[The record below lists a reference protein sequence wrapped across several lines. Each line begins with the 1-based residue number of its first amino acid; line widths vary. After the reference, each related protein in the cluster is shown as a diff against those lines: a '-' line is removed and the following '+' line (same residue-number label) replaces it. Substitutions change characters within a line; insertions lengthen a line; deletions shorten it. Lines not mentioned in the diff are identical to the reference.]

1 MCINAFRQ
9 TSVRILAESDRD
21 VRALRNVVDLALDA
35 YRNSPAHTMRGTVA
49 IKRAGFIGAE
59 LEELERALT
68 VLAEATGI
76 GSNVDLSPHLGVTTT
91 AETVSASPTSTDGA
105 MAEAPETAAE
115 EAAYLRAVQLAR
127 ERSTAL
133 HQLLQAWVFGVHIP
147 AQEAA

>member
-1 MCINAFRQ
+1 MTLNAYRQ
-9 TSVRILAESDRD
+9 TSVRIVAEHDRE

-35 YRNSPAHTMRGTVA
+35 YRNSPAHKMRGTGAV
-49 IKRAGFIGAE
+49 KRAGFHGAE
-59 LEELERALT
+59 LQELERALT

-76 GSNVDLSPHLGVTTT
+76 GGDVDLSPHLGVTTT
-91 AETVSASPTSTDGA
+91 AETASASPTSTDGA
-105 MAEAPETAAE
+105 MAEASETAAE

-133 HQLLQAWVFGVHIP
+133 HQILQAWVFGVHIP